1 MPVVSRASSL
11 GGAAGLSE
19 GYLWCGLRALSPRP
33 AWLPDPRSIL
43 VPVPA
48 SSRSGP
54 RGLRVFSLFKSFRLS
69 HTHGSQV
76 PGSLSQQP
84 RGRDTRIAAAAS
96 ESEPREGPGF
106 PPQRAGCVGVRL
118 FSLHRGCGFPC
129 QGLSPQLRLGS
140 CSGSGL
146 SLGRWAFP
154 AASSCEA
161 GASLTSSCSILL
173 CFMGPGR
180 ADGQW
185 PQPLASPSPCPGG

>member
-33 AWLPDPRSIL
+33 AWLPDPRSVL

-54 RGLRVFSLFKSFRLS
+54 RGLRVFSLFKSFHLS

-84 RGRDTRIAAAAS
+84 RGRDTWIAAAAS
-96 ESEPREGPGF
+96 ESEPREGPGC

-118 FSLHRGCGFPC
+118 FSLRPGCGFPLPGAEPSTEMVPVL
-129 QGLSPQLRLGS
+129 GLDSPWGA
-140 CSGSGL
+140 GP
-146 SLGRWAFP
+146 SL
-154 AASSCEA
+154 
-161 GASLTSSCSILL
+161 LL
-173 CFMGPGR
+173 PRVRR
-180 ADGQW
+180 AR
-185 PQPLASPSPCPGG
+185 A